1 MAFPVT
7 FWYDFLIP
15 LDHNL
20 SFHPAQPFLSA
31 LKLNLEQHSL
41 LLTFSPHTL
50 KVIMCTG
57 QIPKHLGEHRG
68 LTLQLSPTGYSWHI
82 LDPLALK
89 SALAIPTVQVPWPFP
104 NGMAPLTS
112 LLTSHAPGSS
122 MLSPFIISN
131 GLAHFSTRPFGSFS
145 SQITRIPLYIPQQI
159 HFFPWEASAS
169 SLHVVSPS
177 GPRRMAR

>member
-20 SFHPAQPFLSA
+20 SFHPAQPFLST

-57 QIPKHLGEHRG
+57 QIPKHLDEHRG

-89 SALAIPTVQVPWPFP
+89 SALAIPQWD
-104 NGMAPLTS
+104 
-112 LLTSHAPGSS
+112 GSS
-122 MLSPFIISN
+122 HISAHLSCPWKLHALPLYHIQW
-131 GLAHFSTRPFGSFS
+131 FGSFLN
-145 SQITRIPLYIPQQI
+145 QAI
-159 HFFPWEASAS
+159 WEFLFTDNKDSIVHTS
-169 SLHVVSPS
+169 TDTFLSLRGFSI
-177 GPRRMAR
+177 